1 MTARAAK
8 IVTAVVWG
16 LTVALVAGG
25 VVLTVLDRDTLDPVN
40 ATLYTLLFLAGLLF
54 STVGALIARRH
65 PRNPIGWLFCLSALA
80 FAVFPFGQEYAA
92 RGIGLSPGSLPLAN
106 WVGYSTD
113 TTFGLMIG
121 PLVLVFFLYPDGR
134 PLSRFF
140 RVLAWVTTVTVPVSF
155 LTDWLDPHSIT
166 GNNDRFPKLGF
177 RIQNPVQLT
186 HLKGLTGAL
195 QASMTIALVLAI
207 IAILG
212 LILRLR
218 RSSGVERQ
226 QLRWLAYTGAA
237 VIFLVPFV
245 ILGGA
250 LGNNVLGGIFWF
262 GLFGVLCVGIP
273 IASGI
278 AILKYRLYDLDVVVK
293 KTVVF
298 GALLAFGTLVYLAVV
313 VGIGAAIGKR
323 GNAALTLAAAAIV
336 AIAFQP
342 LRNRARYLADR
353 LVYGKRATPY
363 EVLSEFSD
371 RMVASYSPDDVL
383 PRMAQ
388 LLGEGT
394 GAQRA
399 GVWLRVGSE
408 ARLAASWPPADG
420 DGSSP
425 ATVAVEELDRLSNG
439 ERTFPVRDRGEVLG
453 ALSVTMPP
461 AEPLTP
467 TQEKLIGDLASQAG
481 LVLRN
486 VRLIEEL
493 RASRQRLVA
502 AQDQERRRLER
513 NIHDGAQQQL
523 VAIGVQLGL
532 AQRLAAK
539 EAPTVAELLERLQ
552 TQTNDALSD
561 LRDLARGIYPPLL
574 ADQGLAA
581 ALTAQARKTTLPVDV
596 ESNGLGRYHQE
607 AEAAVYFCVL
617 EALQNV
623 AKYAEASRA
632 RVLMQTDGREL
643 VFEVTDDGMGFDP
656 VRTPMG
662 SGLQNMA
669 DRLAALGG
677 SLDVRSQPG
686 AGTTLTG
693 RIPAAEQPA
702 TSSR

>member
-1 MTARAAK
+1 MTARTAK
-8 IVTAVVWG
+8 IVTWASWT
-16 LTVALVAGG
+16 LTMALVASGI
-25 VVLTVLDRDTLDPVN
+25 VLTAVNGRTLDGVN
-40 ATLYTLLFLAGLLF
+40 ALFYALLFVAGLLYG
-54 STVGALIARRH
+54 TVGALIARRH
-65 PRNPIGWLFCLSALA
+65 PRNAVGWLFCLAALA
-80 FAVFPFGQEYAA
+80 FSFFPIGQEYAV
-92 RGIGLSPGSLPLAN
+92 RGIALSPGSLPFAD
-106 WVGYSTD
+106 WAGYATN
-113 TTFGLMIG
+113 TTFPLMIG
-121 PLVLVFFLYPDGR
+121 PLVLVFLLYPGGQA
-134 PLSRFF
+134 LSRFW
-140 RVLAWVTTVTVPVSF
+140 RVLVWIMVAMTAVGFIGAWLAQQPT
-155 LTDWLDPHSIT
+155 T
-166 GNNDRFPKLGF
+166 GNNDRFLKQGF
-177 RIQNPVQLT
+177 RISNPIHFPSLRTIPWV
-186 HLKGLTGAL
+186 GAD
-195 QASMTIALVLAI
+195 QVSMVLVLVLAI
-207 IAILG
+207 ASIVA
-212 LILRLR
+212 LIIRLR

-226 QLRWLAYTGAA
+226 QVRWLAYTGAGI
-237 VIFLVPFV
+237 IFLVPFV

-262 GLFGVLCVGIP
+262 GLFGILCVGIP
-273 IASGI
+273 VASGI

-298 GALLAFGTLVYLAVV
+298 GALLVFGTLVYLAVV

-342 LRNRARYLADR
+342 LRSRARHFADR
-353 LVYGKRATPY
+353 IVYGKRATPY

-371 RMVASYSPDDVL
+371 RMASSYSTDDVL

-408 ARLAASWPPADG
+408 ARLAASWPARNGDG
-420 DGSSP
+420 DTT
-425 ATVAVEELDRLSNG
+425 ATAVPVEELERLPGG
-439 ERTFPVRDRGEVLG
+439 ERMFPVRHQDELLG
-453 ALSVTMPP
+453 ALTVAMPP
-461 AEPLTP
+461 TEPLTP
-467 TQEKLIGDLASQAG
+467 TQEKLVADLASQAG

-513 NIHDGAQQQL
+513 NLHDGAQQQL
-523 VAIGVQLGL
+523 VALGVQLGL

-539 EAPTVAELLERLQ
+539 DAPQIADLLQRLQ
-552 TQTNDALSD
+552 GQTTEALDD

-581 ALTAQARKTTLPVDV
+581 ALTAQARKASLPVVVD
-596 ESNGLGRYHQE
+596 SDGIGRYPQE

-623 AKYAEASRA
+623 AKYAGATNA
-632 RVLMQTDGREL
+632 RVRLGVEGQEL
-643 VFEVTDDGMGFDP
+643 AFEVTDDGAGFDP
-656 VRTPMG
+656 ERTPMG

-677 SLDVRSQPG
+677 SLEVRSQPG
-686 AGTTLTG
+686 AGTSVIG
-693 RIPAAEQPA
+693 HVPASAA
-702 TSSR
+702 RT